1 MIDQFLIFDPS
12 GTVHFNHQPG
22 KNYSRVVNSFINDVL
37 INERKMKYVEGSEFL
52 SGSNKES
59 EANAALEAENL
70 AANAADDYIS
80 DDNEE
85 LDDEDD
91 ELDDDEKD
99 FDGDEKSGSKKRS
112 LVRNQDNEDILK
124 YSDSDVTLGSYSF
137 DGYNLKYL
145 IWTDEK
151 SKNRVFFTMLYSSL
165 ITVKDPY
172 PFLKNIKIL
181 YENTSADLDK
191 FEKFFNLK
199 LSDISTLSESKQPE
213 PAQEV
218 EIRNT
223 NNKDTTTASKGKTS
237 KNNSNKAKKSR
248 KWNTDGTFYED
259 DGKDESTLD
268 FSSSNTES
276 NSKQTSS
283 NINQL
288 LGDKSTFGTKTTDG
302 FLVNDLSDEMNKII
316 SSSKKKTIE
325 KEKQSSSMTSSAF
338 GFLKKY
344 IGGKKITKEDVT
356 EIKQSMIQHLIKKN
370 VSPNVATSLISE
382 VEKDL
387 IGQTTES
394 FTSIEET
401 AKKSLAK
408 QLKKLLTPDSSIDLL
423 HEIQEKKANSQ
434 GPYCISVVG
443 VNGVGKS
450 TNLSKL
456 AFWLLQNDYR
466 VLVAACDTFRSGAV
480 EQLRT
485 HVNNLVQLSPNKK
498 QIELFESGYGGADL
512 VAKIATGAIKYAK
525 ENKFDVVLMDTAGR
539 RHNDSHLMAPLAS
552 FAKAANPD
560 KIIMVGEAL
569 VGTDSVLQAQNFNKA
584 FGANRHLDFFIISKC
599 DTVGDLIGSM
609 VNMVFATGIPILF
622 VGTGQT
628 YTDIRTLSVN
638 WAVEMLMS

>member
-12 GTVHFNHQPG
+12 GTVLFNYQPE
-22 KNYSRVVNSFINDVL
+22 KNYTRIVNAFINDIL
-37 INERKMKYVEGSEFL
+37 INERKMKYVEGSEL
-52 SGSNKES
+52 ADGSNNEQ
-59 EANAALEAENL
+59 
-70 AANAADDYIS
+70 NAADAAEAEANDALVNENFEDD
-80 DDNEE
+80 DDNEGE
-85 LDDEDD
+85 DTDDEDN
-91 ELDDDEKD
+91 DDNGQNTEKKKQKQKTH
-99 FDGDEKSGSKKRS
+99 GD
-112 LVRNQDNEDILK
+112 DNENDEIQK
-124 YSDSDVTLGSYSF
+124 YTDSDITLGSYSY
-137 DGYNLKYL
+137 DGHNLKYL
-145 IWTDEK
+145 VWTDDDSK
-151 SKNRVFFTMLYSSL
+151 SKIYFTMVYPSL
-165 ITVKDPY
+165 LTIKKPY
-172 PFLKNIKIL
+172 QFLKDIKIL
-181 YENTSADLDK
+181 YENSMNNLDK
-191 FEKFFNLK
+191 FEKFFKLK
-199 LSDISTLSESKQPE
+199 LNDIGQISIEKENNDAEVIYESKNDSSTTVHTKKE
-213 PAQEV
+213 NK
-218 EIRNT
+218 NT
-223 NNKDTTTASKGKTS
+223 SS
-237 KNNSNKAKKSR
+237 SKKSR
-248 KWNTDGTFYED
+248 KWNPDGSFYED
-259 DGKDESTLD
+259 DGKGSATLD
-268 FSSSNTES
+268 FSSSSTNS
-276 NSKQTSS
+276 NKQTSS
-283 NINQL
+283 NIQQL
-288 LGDKSTFGTKTTDG
+288 VGNKSSFGTKTSDG
-302 FLVNDLSDEMNKII
+302 FLVNDLSDEMNKIFI
-316 SSSKKKTIE
+316 SSKKKSIE
-325 KEKQSSSMTSSAF
+325 KEKKTTASSAF
-338 GFLKKY
+338 SFLKNY
-344 IGGKKITKEDVT
+344 IGGKKITKEDVDK
-356 EIKQSMIQHLIKKN
+356 IKSAMTQHLIKKN
-370 VSPNVATSLISE
+370 VSPNVANSLMAE

-401 AKKSLAK
+401 AKQSLAK
-408 QLKKLLTPDSSIDLL
+408 QLKKLLTPNSSIDLL
-423 HEIQEKKANSQ
+423 HEIQEKRASGK
-434 GPYCISVVG
+434 GPYSISVVG

-498 QIELFESGYGGADL
+498 QIELYESGYGGADL

-525 ENKFDVVLMDTAGR
+525 ENNFDVVLMDTAGR

-638 WAVEMLMS
+638 WAVDMLMA

>member
-52 SGSNKES
+52 SGSNKDS

-85 LDDEDD
+85 LGDEDD

-112 LVRNQDNEDILK
+112 LIKNLDNEDILK

-151 SKNRVFFTMLYSSL
+151 SKNRVFFTMVYSSL

-199 LSDISTLSESKQPE
+199 LSDISTLNESKQPE
-213 PAQEV
+213 PVQEV
-218 EIRNT
+218 ENRNT
-223 NNKDTTTASKGKTS
+223 NNKDTTTTNKGKASKS
-237 KNNSNKAKKSR
+237 ASSKAKKSR

>member
-12 GTVHFNHQPG
+12 GTVHFNYQPG
-22 KNYSRVVNSFINDVL
+22 KNYSRVANAFINDVL
-37 INERKMKYVEGSEFL
+37 INERKMRYVEGSEMTDESKQAEDSAFAAA
-52 SGSNKES
+52 ES
-59 EANAALEAENL
+59 EANKALIAEAI
-70 AANAADDYIS
+70 DD
-80 DDNEE
+80 D
-85 LDDEDD
+85 
-91 ELDDDEKD
+91 DDDEKENHNQSNRD
-99 FDGDEKSGSKKRS
+99 DNNEEEQEIEKY
-112 LVRNQDNEDILK
+112 I
-124 YSDSDVTLGSYSF
+124 DSDISLGNYSY

-145 IWTDEK
+145 IWTNDQ
-151 SKNRVFFTMLYSSL
+151 SKNRIFFTMIYSSL
-165 ITVKDPY
+165 ITINKPY
-172 PFLKNIKIL
+172 EFLKNIKIL
-181 YENTSADLDK
+181 YENTLDDLPK
-191 FEKFFNLK
+191 FEKFFDLNLDTITQVASEAEK
-199 LSDISTLSESKQPE
+199 PELTPSINATGEATPSSLS
-213 PAQEV
+213 
-218 EIRNT
+218 
-223 NNKDTTTASKGKTS
+223 
-237 KNNSNKAKKSR
+237 SNKKDNKGSKKSR
-248 KWNTDGTFYED
+248 KWNADGSYYED
-259 DGKDESTLD
+259 DGKDASTLD
-268 FSSSNTES
+268 FSSANTQS
-276 NSKQTSS
+276 ASIAQTSS

-288 LGDKSTFGTKTTDG
+288 VGNKADFGTKTTDG
-302 FLVNDLSDEMNKII
+302 FLVNDLSEEMNKII
-316 SSSKKKTIE
+316 ISSRKKTIE
-325 KEKQSSSMTSSAF
+325 KEKQSNSTASSAF
-338 GFLKKY
+338 SFFKKY
-344 IGGKKITKEDVT
+344 IGGKKITKEDVNN
-356 EIKQSMIQHLIKKN
+356 IKSAMTQHLIKKN
-370 VSPNVATSLISE
+370 ISPNVANSLMAE

-394 FTSIEET
+394 FTSVEET

-408 QLKKLLTPDSSIDLL
+408 QLKKLLTPNSSIDLL
-423 HEIQEKKANSQ
+423 HEIQQKKLSGK
-434 GPYCISVVG
+434 GPYSISVVG

-525 ENKFDVVLMDTAGR
+525 ENNYDIVLMDTAGR

-628 YTDIRTLSVN
+628 YTDLRTLSVN
-638 WAVEMLMS
+638 WAVDMLME

>member
-12 GTVHFNHQPG
+12 GTVQFNYQPE
-22 KNYSRVVNSFINDVL
+22 KNYTRIVNAFINDIL
-37 INERKMKYVEGSEFL
+37 INERKMRYVEGSEL
-52 SGSNKES
+52 ADTTNNAQNASAAAEA
-59 EANAALEAENL
+59 EANDALTNKNGNEEENEED
-70 AANAADDYIS
+70 NEDS
-80 DDNEE
+80 DDESDNDEG
-85 LDDEDD
+85 DDDD
-91 ELDDDEKD
+91 DDDDESNK
-99 FDGDEKSGSKKRS
+99 GHVKSEKKRHKK
-112 LVRNQDNEDILK
+112 NDEDEEIQK
-124 YSDSDVTLGSYSF
+124 YVDSDISLGSYSY
-137 DGYNLKYL
+137 DGHNLKYL
-145 IWTDEK
+145 IWTNDESK
-151 SKNRVFFTMLYSSL
+151 SKVYFTMIYPSL
-165 ITVKDPY
+165 IAIKKPY
-172 PFLKNIKIL
+172 EFLKNIKIL
-181 YENTSADLDK
+181 YENSLDDINK
-191 FEKFFNLK
+191 FEMFFKLK
-199 LSDISTLSESKQPE
+199 LNDIAQIVKEDEKIEIITLEE
-213 PAQEV
+213 
-218 EIRNT
+218 
-223 NNKDTTTASKGKTS
+223 S
-237 KNNSNKAKKSR
+237 KNNSSTSVNNKKDSKVIASKKSR
-248 KWNTDGTFYED
+248 KWNPDGSFYED
-259 DGKDESTLD
+259 DGKGSGALD
-268 FSSSNTES
+268 FSSSLS
-276 NSKQTSS
+276 NDKQTSS
-283 NINQL
+283 NIKQL
-288 LGDKSTFGTKTTDG
+288 VGDKSMFGTKTSEG

-316 SSSKKKTIE
+316 ISSKKKTIE
-325 KEKQSSSMTSSAF
+325 KEKKSATGSAF
-338 GFLKKY
+338 SFLKNY
-344 IGGKKITKEDVT
+344 IGGKKISKDDVSK
-356 EIKQSMIQHLIKKN
+356 IKTAMTQHLIKKN
-370 VSPNVATSLISE
+370 VSPNVANSLMAE

-408 QLKKLLTPDSSIDLL
+408 QLRKLLTPNSSIDLL
-423 HEIQEKKANSQ
+423 HEIQEKRANGK
-434 GPYCISVVG
+434 GPYSISVVG

-485 HVNNLVQLSPNKK
+485 HVNNLVQLSPKKK

-525 ENKFDVVLMDTAGR
+525 ENGFDVVLMDTAGR

-638 WAVEMLMS
+638 WAVDMLMT

>member
-1 MIDQFLIFDPS
+1 MSMIDQFLVFDPS
-12 GTVHFNHQPG
+12 GTVQFNYQPG
-22 KNYSRVVNSFINDVL
+22 KNYSKVVNAFINDVL
-37 INERKMKYVEGSEFL
+37 INERKMRYVEGSEFA
-52 SGSNKES
+52 GTDSNRENADAAA
-59 EANAALEAENL
+59 EAEIDAALRGEKY
-70 AANAADDYIS
+70 DDYEDEEGNGDEG
-80 DDNEE
+80 DDPD
-85 LDDEDD
+85 LDSDEDGNQKGKNNVAD
-91 ELDDDEKD
+91 KER
-99 FDGDEKSGSKKRS
+99 DGESNGSAD
-112 LVRNQDNEDILK
+112 QDIN
-124 YSDSDVTLGSYSF
+124 LGTF
-137 DGYNLKYL
+137 LHDGYNLKYL
-145 IWTDEK
+145 IWTDDK
-151 SKNRVFFTMLYSSL
+151 TKKRVFFTMIYPSL
-165 ITVKDPY
+165 VTIKSPY
-172 PFLKNIKIL
+172 MFLRNIKIL
-181 YENTSADLDK
+181 YESTSSDIEK
-191 FEKFFNLK
+191 FSQFFNLK
-199 LSDISTLSESKQPE
+199 LKDIS
-213 PAQEV
+213 EV
-218 EIRNT
+218 APSSSHGVT
-223 NNKDTTTASKGKTS
+223 VASDTRQSTPMSV
-237 KNNSNKAKKSR
+237 NSNGDAKKDSKSSKKSR
-248 KWNTDGTFYED
+248 KWNSDGTYYEE
-259 DGKDESTLD
+259 DGKDSSTLD
-268 FSSSNTES
+268 FSGSSAAS

-283 NINQL
+283 NIKQL
-288 LGDKSTFGTKTTDG
+288 VGNKSSFGTKTADG

-316 SSSKKKTIE
+316 ISSQKKSAE
-325 KEKQSSSMTSSAF
+325 KEKNNASTKSTAL

-356 EIKQSMIQHLIKKN
+356 GIKAAMVQHLIKKN
-370 VSPNVATSLISE
+370 VSPNVANSLISE

-394 FTSIEET
+394 FTTIEET
-401 AKKSLAK
+401 AKQSLAK

-423 HEIQEKKANSQ
+423 HEIQDKKSKGN
-434 GPYCISVVG
+434 GPYSISVVG

-466 VLVAACDTFRSGAV
+466 VLIAACDTFRSGAV

-512 VAKIATGAIKYAK
+512 VAKTATGAIKYAK
-525 ENKFDVVLMDTAGR
+525 ENGYDVVLMDTAGR
-539 RHNDSHLMAPLAS
+539 RHNDTHLMAPLAS

-628 YTDIRTLSVN
+628 YTDLRTLSVN
-638 WAVEMLMS
+638 WAVDMLMA

>member
-12 GTVHFNHQPG
+12 GTVLFNYQPE
-22 KNYSRVVNSFINDVL
+22 KNYTRIVNAFINDIL
-37 INERKMKYVEGSEFL
+37 INERKMKYVEGSEL
-52 SGSNKES
+52 ADGSNNEQ
-59 EANAALEAENL
+59 
-70 AANAADDYIS
+70 NAADAAEAEANDALVNENFEDD
-80 DDNEE
+80 DDNEGE
-85 LDDEDD
+85 DTDDEDN
-91 ELDDDEKD
+91 DDNGENTEKKKQKQKTH
-99 FDGDEKSGSKKRS
+99 GD
-112 LVRNQDNEDILK
+112 DNENDEIQK
-124 YSDSDVTLGSYSF
+124 YTDSDITLGSYSY
-137 DGYNLKYL
+137 DGHNLKYL
-145 IWTDEK
+145 VWTDDDSK
-151 SKNRVFFTMLYSSL
+151 SKIYFTMVYPSL
-165 ITVKDPY
+165 LTIKKPY
-172 PFLKNIKIL
+172 QFLKDIKIL
-181 YENTSADLDK
+181 YENSMNNLDK
-191 FEKFFNLK
+191 FEKFFKLK
-199 LSDISTLSESKQPE
+199 LNDIGQISIEKENNDAEVIYESKNDSSTTVHTKKE
-213 PAQEV
+213 NK
-218 EIRNT
+218 NT
-223 NNKDTTTASKGKTS
+223 SS
-237 KNNSNKAKKSR
+237 SKKSR
-248 KWNTDGTFYED
+248 KWNPDGSFYED
-259 DGKDESTLD
+259 DGKGSATLD
-268 FSSSNTES
+268 FSSSSTNS
-276 NSKQTSS
+276 NKQTSS
-283 NINQL
+283 NIQQL
-288 LGDKSTFGTKTTDG
+288 VGNKSSFGTKTSDG
-302 FLVNDLSDEMNKII
+302 FLVNDLSDEMNKIFI
-316 SSSKKKTIE
+316 SSKKKSIE
-325 KEKQSSSMTSSAF
+325 KEKKTTASSAF
-338 GFLKKY
+338 SFLKNY
-344 IGGKKITKEDVT
+344 IGGKKITKEDVDK
-356 EIKQSMIQHLIKKN
+356 IKSAMTQHLIKKN
-370 VSPNVATSLISE
+370 VSPNVANSLMAE

-401 AKKSLAK
+401 AKQSLAK
-408 QLKKLLTPDSSIDLL
+408 QLKKLLTPNSSIDLL
-423 HEIQEKKANSQ
+423 HEIQEKRASGK
-434 GPYCISVVG
+434 GPYSISVVG

-498 QIELFESGYGGADL
+498 QIELYESGYGGADL

-525 ENKFDVVLMDTAGR
+525 ENNFDVVLMDTAGR

-638 WAVEMLMS
+638 WAVDMLMA

>member
-1 MIDQFLIFDPS
+1 
-12 GTVHFNHQPG
+12 
-22 KNYSRVVNSFINDVL
+22 
-37 INERKMKYVEGSEFL
+37 
-52 SGSNKES
+52 
-59 EANAALEAENL
+59 
-70 AANAADDYIS
+70 
-80 DDNEE
+80 
-85 LDDEDD
+85 
-91 ELDDDEKD
+91 
-99 FDGDEKSGSKKRS
+99 
-112 LVRNQDNEDILK
+112 
-124 YSDSDVTLGSYSF
+124 
-137 DGYNLKYL
+137 
-145 IWTDEK
+145 
-151 SKNRVFFTMLYSSL
+151 
-165 ITVKDPY
+165 
-172 PFLKNIKIL
+172 
-181 YENTSADLDK
+181 
-191 FEKFFNLK
+191 
-199 LSDISTLSESKQPE
+199 
-213 PAQEV
+213 
-218 EIRNT
+218 
-223 NNKDTTTASKGKTS
+223 
-237 KNNSNKAKKSR
+237 
-248 KWNTDGTFYED
+248 
-259 DGKDESTLD
+259 
-268 FSSSNTES
+268 
-276 NSKQTSS
+276 
-283 NINQL
+283 
-288 LGDKSTFGTKTTDG
+288 
-302 FLVNDLSDEMNKII
+302 MNKII
-316 SSSKKKTIE
+316 LSSKKKTIE

-401 AKKSLAK
+401 AKKSLAR

-512 VAKIATGAIKYAK
+512 VAKIATGAINYAK